1 MNKTSLTDNCK
12 PTSSIFSQ
20 DKRRISTDL
29 RKGQCDPM
37 EVLWFFNNQML
48 GIGNAPAYVPA
59 PQGYG
64 DGSETGLMTMLTDD
78 MCQLDA
84 RVADHQFH
92 INPPL
97 LQVMRI
103 LTCIL

>member
-1 MNKTSLTDNCK
+1 
-12 PTSSIFSQ
+12 
-20 DKRRISTDL
+20 
-29 RKGQCDPM
+29 M

-92 INPPL
+92 LVLGKNYQRALMQDQKEQVNPESI
-97 LQVMRI
+97 V
-103 LTCIL
+103 

>member
-1 MNKTSLTDNCK
+1 
-12 PTSSIFSQ
+12 
-20 DKRRISTDL
+20 
-29 RKGQCDPM
+29 M

-103 LTCIL
+103 CTYLYFIPLLETYQVILWFS

>member
-1 MNKTSLTDNCK
+1 
-12 PTSSIFSQ
+12 
-20 DKRRISTDL
+20 
-29 RKGQCDPM
+29 M

-97 LQVMRI
+97 LQVIRTYKFFTFRYTEPEYIMFF
-103 LTCIL
+103 

>member
-1 MNKTSLTDNCK
+1 
-12 PTSSIFSQ
+12 
-20 DKRRISTDL
+20 
-29 RKGQCDPM
+29 M

-103 LTCIL
+103 LIIQSCVSFMEKIVVAKLSAKVMNSIKVMRFIS